1 MFGLSFNEIINSFEI
16 QATIRIILGAFL
28 TGLIGYERQA
38 WKKPAGFRT
47 HILVGESAILVMLCG
62 IYIYENIGGADPS
75 RIPAQLLSGMGFIGA
90 GTILRDGF
98 HVKGLT
104 TAASLLA
111 VTGIGLLVGCGAYL
125 VAIVSTIIV
134 YTILSYTY
142 FINSHLNKLGEI
154 KLEIVTNKNPKLT
167 VKQIQHIIDKED
179 LIVKKMQIEE
189 NKLLIEGKINED
201 ADISYLSRKIM
212 EIENVTE
219 VTNLNE

>member
-111 VTGIGLLVGCGAYL
+111 VTGIGLLVGCGAY
-125 VAIVSTIIV
+125 VTAVIATVIV
-134 YTILSYTY
+134 YIILSYIY
-142 FINSHLNKLGEI
+142 FVNSKFNKILNVNMEI
-154 KLEIVTNKNPKLT
+154 IVEDDPK
-167 VKQIQHIIDKED
+167 KIIERFQKMAIIEE
-179 LIVKKMQIEE
+179 LIVKSMKIEDK
-189 NKLLIEGKINED
+189 KLIVTGKATEDVDLTHIIRKTLEIDGVKEVINN
-201 ADISYLSRKIM
+201 
-212 EIENVTE
+212 NV
-219 VTNLNE
+219 